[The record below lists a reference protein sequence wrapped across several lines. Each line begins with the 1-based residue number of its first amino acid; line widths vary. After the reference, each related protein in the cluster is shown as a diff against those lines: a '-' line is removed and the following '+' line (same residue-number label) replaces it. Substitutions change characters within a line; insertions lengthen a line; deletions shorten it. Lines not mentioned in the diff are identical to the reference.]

1 MFLQRSVIEFS
12 FYYCS
17 MIVVGVG
24 GSLIYC
30 KMEKKLSL
38 TIHVVLFSYCYKNFL
53 SFFLIISLYIY
64 IYMCVCARIIIPLHK
79 FSTGFK
85 LIIY

>member
-64 IYMCVCARIIIPLHK
+64 VCARGRMRALLYLYINFPQV
-79 FSTGFK
+79 SN
-85 LIIY
+85 

>member
-64 IYMCVCARIIIPLHK
+64 IYMCVCARALLYLYINFPQV
-79 FSTGFK
+79 SN
-85 LIIY
+85 